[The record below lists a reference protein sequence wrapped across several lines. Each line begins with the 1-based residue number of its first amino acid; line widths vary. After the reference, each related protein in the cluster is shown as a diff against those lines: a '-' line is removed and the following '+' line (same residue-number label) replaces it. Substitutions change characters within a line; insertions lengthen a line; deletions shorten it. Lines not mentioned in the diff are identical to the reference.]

1 MKLAIMQPYFFPYL
15 GYFQLIHAVDKF
27 ILYDNLNYI
36 KWGWVNRNRVVL
48 QGKPTFF
55 IVPILG
61 KSSFKKIRDTRVDIK
76 NEVRWKKKILNLMV
90 SGYKKTSCFDEIYP
104 LIEKIINTD
113 AEYLTDINGSS
124 IKQISEFL
132 GISTQITTDI
142 SNYEI
147 LEKNL
152 NKSDSDINTFYL
164 HEQKLSDT
172 KTIRAICIC
181 KNEQADIFVNAIG
194 GQTIYDKNIFK
205 KNGIDL
211 YFLNSLSYAY
221 RQNSEEFLPSMSIID
236 VLMNC
241 GKTGTRRL
249 LDNYELI

>member
-1 MKLAIMQPYFFPYL
+1 
-15 GYFQLIHAVDKF
+15 
-27 ILYDNLNYI
+27 
-36 KWGWVNRNRVVL
+36 
-48 QGKPTFF
+48 
-55 IVPILG
+55 
-61 KSSFKKIRDTRVDIK
+61 
-76 NEVRWKKKILNLMV
+76 MV

-172 KTIRAICIC
+172 KTI
-181 KNEQADIFVNAIG
+181 
-194 GQTIYDKNIFK
+194 
-205 KNGIDL
+205 
-211 YFLNSLSYAY
+211 
-221 RQNSEEFLPSMSIID
+221 
-236 VLMNC
+236 
-241 GKTGTRRL
+241 
-249 LDNYELI
+249 